1 MNELIEPILWVLGL
15 LTVMTGLLYVLTVI
29 DPQTDRGTSL
39 VGSTASTRAPFDAP
53 QPAMAGH
60 ASQG

>member
-1 MNELIEPILWVLGL
+1 MNELIEPVLWVLGL

-39 VGSTASTRAPFDAP
+39 TRSAASTGASFDAP
-53 QPAMAGH
+53 QAAMAGH
-60 ASQG
+60 ATQG

>member
-1 MNELIEPILWVLGL
+1 MNELIEPLLWVLGL

-39 VGSTASTRAPFDAP
+39 ARSTASGGASFDAP